1 MSWRSR
7 WTFTYG
13 PGLGAHGGHPHLKAG
28 RRIRERINHH
38 EALYIFS
45 IILYTVA
52 LTEGNMLNILGTG

>member
-1 MSWRSR
+1 M
-7 WTFTYG
+7 
-13 PGLGAHGGHPHLKAG
+13 PGLGAHGGHLHLKAG